1 MGFDP
6 KKLCAN
12 RKGWTDNETRDICQ
26 RSWNNKLKQ
35 GTNRRI
41 KWAWP
46 RLRNFIFPTFTICCS
61 RGRAFAPFDSTFGWQ
76 RLVSTSC
83 RLVLDGLLLFKTY
96 DWECDHIYII
106 YYYYYYYYYIY
117 IYISYIKPSES
128 KAWCEHFSVVTPRM
142 WWHWTVY
149 WRVRPGPLP
158 WAFCA
163 VSALGLQ
170 NKGLHV
176 GSASGGLRIW
186 Q

>member
-1 MGFDP
+1 VGFEP

-106 YYYYYYYYYIY
+106 YYYYYYYYYYIY
-117 IYISYIKPSES
+117 IYPILNPRNRKRGANISLWWLPGCGGTEQCIGGCGLGHCLEPSVPCRRWVS
-128 KAWCEHFSVVTPRM
+128 KIRDFM
-142 WWHWTVY
+142 WGRL
-149 WRVRPGPLP
+149 RVG
-158 WAFCA
+158 
-163 VSALGLQ
+163 
-170 NKGLHV
+170 
-176 GSASGGLRIW
+176 
-186 Q
+186 